1 MSIKPTLKKSKIV
14 LIFLIFL
21 ASASPVASQ
30 IKKGSL
36 KNIWTNINNPDSLRF
51 EAIENYYYK
60 NTYAKPDSVIPITK
74 YHYQLAKEKGTVKEM
89 ASALNERSYAYY
101 IKGDLNASTEILQ
114 QSISLFEKIN
124 EPKNLAAIQS
134 NLEAESS

>member
-1 MSIKPTLKKSKIV
+1 MNIDGLYSQALSDSIKSV
-14 LIFLIFL
+14 WMN
-21 ASASPVASQ
+21 V
-30 IKKGSL
+30 
-36 KNIWTNINNPDSLRF
+36 NNSDSLRF
-51 EAIENYYYK
+51 EAIENYYYG
-60 NTYAKPDSVIPITK
+60 NTYAKPDSVIPVTK

-101 IKGDLNASTEILQ
+101 IKGDLNTSTEILQ

-134 NLEAESS
+134 NLGSIYIEQKQYLSLIHI